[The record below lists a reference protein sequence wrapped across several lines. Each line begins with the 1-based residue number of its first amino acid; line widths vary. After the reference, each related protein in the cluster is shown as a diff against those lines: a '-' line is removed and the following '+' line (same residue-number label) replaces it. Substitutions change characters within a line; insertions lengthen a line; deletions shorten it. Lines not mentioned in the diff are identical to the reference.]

1 MMDLSDGLRQD
12 LTRLCTASG
21 VGALINPDQLPA
33 HPDARG
39 ASDTLSLMTAFGEEY
54 ELLFTA
60 APDSREQIQA
70 AAAAFGRQ
78 PVCIGRVDADTH
90 SGARLDGRAWPA
102 PRFTHFGDA

>member
-60 APDSREQIQA
+60 PLTRGADSGSGCSIRSTTGLQVGWMPTRTA
-70 AAAAFGRQ
+70 AR
-78 PVCIGRVDADTH
+78 DST
-90 SGARLDGRAWPA
+90 GARGQPTLHPLR
-102 PRFTHFGDA
+102 